1 MSMQTETR
9 TWVRRARPWLLAL
22 EIVAWTGLFAF
33 ALTFL
38 ALRYWVLP
46 EIERYRGDI
55 VAAISRAIDL
65 PVKIGAIETDWRGL
79 RPQISIADVR
89 VFDRE
94 GREALVLP
102 AVENVI
108 AWHSLLL
115 LELRLHSFVIDRPK
129 VTVRRDAHGLF
140 SVAGIRISQE
150 KGDGKLGDWLL
161 AQNEIVVRDAEIE
174 WIDEL
179 RKAPPLALAA
189 LNFRLQNDGD
199 EHAIGLAA
207 RPPRELGASI
217 ELRAEL
223 IGERIGR
230 PAEWHGRVYAESGY
244 TDLAAWRAWLDY
256 PIDVRRGKGAVRLWA
271 TLARGTATRATADVA
286 LTGVVARL
294 GAELPVLAVSSVR
307 GRLQGRETPRG
318 YEFGVQNLA
327 LSTAQ
332 APAMSSTSFRATIE
346 GDAARSASGDLAEG
360 WRPQRGSVSAN
371 LIELAPLAHLAEFLP
386 FPADLRKVLAELAP
400 QGNLLDTRF
409 DWSGEL
415 PDKAAFSAKTR
426 FAGLA
431 MKPWRTIPGFSGL
444 SGSVEASEKKGT
456 LYLASQKAELDL
468 PKVFPQ
474 PRIKLDALTGEVA
487 WEYEGAA
494 AAAVAVRLSNI
505 GFANEDLA
513 GSAYGSYVWTGD
525 GPGVADL
532 AAQLSRADGRDIAR
546 YLPLGTIM
554 GEVTR
559 DWLARAIL
567 AGDASDVRFRLKG
580 DLRDFPFTDP
590 ARGQF
595 LVAAKVTNAVLD
607 YVAGWPRI
615 EALQGELIFERA
627 KMEIA
632 GRSGVILGTRIAN
645 VRASI
650 PDLLAEHTLLSV
662 DGQAEGPTDEFLKYI
677 QDSPVRRMT
686 DGFTDGMR
694 ADGRGRLR
702 LRLDLP
708 LDELAK
714 SRVAGEYQFSG
725 NTLSFNPRLPPV
737 ERAAGRVAF
746 TESSLTVQ
754 DVKGRLFGGDITIGG
769 GSRPDSGVAI
779 TASGEAAIDAT
790 RAVFDH
796 PWRSRLQGRSSYSA
810 AFTVSDGRSR
820 LSFESQLRGVSIDL
834 PTPFAKSAAE
844 AMPLKVDV
852 YPGQGRERISIA
864 VGGIVQA
871 ELLRL
876 AQGDAMQVQRVAVA
890 FGPAAAEPMRLPE
903 RGGTSLYGS
912 LGAFDLDRWLPLLAG
927 AASGSGPTSFDLRFD
942 SLDALGKRIKN
953 VTFRGAS
960 EADGWVANLSAAELA
975 GDFSYR
981 SADSGRLVAHLKHF
995 TLPEDSPGA
1004 KPGAA
1009 TKDLPAVDLVVESF
1023 THRGRKLGR
1032 IEVLAQHE
1040 GADWRIE
1047 KLAMLNPE
1055 SSLSGRGTW
1064 RSGEGSRTA
1073 LDFQLEVSD
1082 VGGFLERMGNPD
1094 HVKGGRAKLSG
1105 GVNWSGDPVTLDYA
1119 TLSGELKLEGEDGQF
1134 LEIEPGFGKL
1144 VSLMSLQMLPRR
1156 ITLDFRDV
1164 FSKGFQWDKI
1174 ASDLTI
1180 ARGVMA
1186 VKEFKMTGSAAEVRM
1201 SGQIDLGL
1209 ETQNLKVTVI
1219 PSLGDTASTVVGL
1232 INPAAGVATM
1242 IAQRLLKE
1250 PLGTI
1255 FAYDYAIS
1263 GTWNDPK
1270 VEKIEQPPPPSDEA
1284 LESLDPGR
1292 PRREK

>member
-1 MSMQTETR
+1 MSMQTLTR
-9 TWVRRARPWLLAL
+9 TWLRRARPWLLAL
-22 EIVAWTGLFAF
+22 EIAAWTGFFVF

-79 RPQISIADVR
+79 RPQLSIADVR

-102 AVENVI
+102 SVENVI
-108 AWHSLLL
+108 AWHSLLW

-129 VTVRRDAHGLF
+129 VTVRRDARGVF
-140 SVAGIRISQE
+140 YVAGIRISQE
-150 KGDGKLGDWLL
+150 QGDGKLADWLL

-179 RKAPPLALAA
+179 REAPPLRLSA

-199 EHAIGLAA
+199 EHSIGLAA
-207 RPPRELGASI
+207 RPPRELGAGI

-223 IGERIGR
+223 SGERIGR
-230 PAEWHGRVYAESGY
+230 PAEWHGRVFAESGY
-244 TDLAAWRAWLDY
+244 TDLAAWRAWVDY
-256 PIDVRRGKGAVRLWA
+256 PIDVRRGKGAVRVWA

-294 GAELPVLAVSSVR
+294 GAELPVLAVSGVR

-332 APAMSSTSFRATIE
+332 APAMNSTSFRATIE
-346 GDAARSASGDLAEG
+346 GDAARSAAGDLAEG
-360 WRPQRGSVSAN
+360 WRPRRGSVSAN

-386 FPADLRKVLAELAP
+386 FPADLRAVLAELAP
-400 QGNLLDTRF
+400 QGNLLDTKF
-409 DWSGEL
+409 EWSGEL
-415 PDKAAFSAKTR
+415 PDKASFSAKTR

-431 MKPWRTIPGFSGL
+431 MKPWRTIPGFAGL
-444 SGSVEASEKKGT
+444 SGSVEASEKRGT

-474 PRIKLDALTGEVA
+474 PRIMLDSLTGEVA
-487 WEYEGAA
+487 WEYESAA
-494 AAAVAVRLSNI
+494 AAAVAVRLSNV

-513 GSAYGSYVWTGD
+513 GSAYGSYTWTGE
-525 GPGVADL
+525 GPGVVDL
-532 AAQLSRADGRDIAR
+532 SAQLSRADVRDLAQ
-546 YLPLGTIM
+546 YLPLGSIM
-554 GEVTR
+554 GEATR
-559 DWLARAIL
+559 GWLARAIL
-567 AGDASDVRFRLKG
+567 AADAGEVRFRLKG

-590 ARGQF
+590 AKGQF
-595 LVAAKVTNAVLD
+595 LVAVKVSNAVLD

-615 EALQGELIFERA
+615 DAIQGELVFERA

-632 GRSGVILGTRIAN
+632 GRSGVILGTRISN
-645 VRASI
+645 VRVGIAN
-650 PDLLAEHTLLSV
+650 LLAEHVLLAV
-662 DGQAEGPTDEFLKYI
+662 DGYAEGPTDEFLKYI
-677 QDSPVRRMT
+677 RDSPVRRMI
-686 DGFTDGMR
+686 DGFTDSMR

-708 LDELAK
+708 LDDVAK

-725 NTLSFNPRLPPV
+725 NTLTLDPRLPPV
-737 ERAAGRVAF
+737 ERASGRVAF
-746 TESSLTVQ
+746 TESSLTVH
-754 DVKGRLFGGDITIGG
+754 DVKGRLFGGEVTVGG
-769 GSRPDSGVAI
+769 GSRPDGGVAI
-779 TASGEAAIDAT
+779 TASGEATIDAT
-790 RAVFDH
+790 RTVFDH
-796 PWRSRLQGRSSYSA
+796 PWRSRLQGRASYSA
-810 AFTVSDGRSR
+810 AYTVGDGRSR
-820 LSFESQLRGVSIDL
+820 LSVESQLRGVSSDL
-834 PTPFAKSAAE
+834 PPPFAKSAAD
-844 AMPLKVDV
+844 AMPIKVDV
-852 YPGQGRERISIA
+852 YPGQGRDRISIA
-864 VGGIVQA
+864 VAGIVQA
-871 ELLRL
+871 ELLRQ

-903 RGGTSLYGS
+903 RAGTSLYGS
-912 LGAFDLDRWLPLLAG
+912 LGAFDLDRWLPFLAG
-927 AASGSGPTSFDLRFD
+927 AASGGGQASFDLRFD
-942 SLDALGKRIKN
+942 ILDALGKRLRN
-953 VTFRGAS
+953 VTFRGAT
-960 EADGWVANLSAAELA
+960 EADGWVGNLSAAELA
-975 GDFSYR
+975 GDFSYHT
-981 SADSGRLVAHLKHF
+981 AGGGRLVAHLKHL
-995 TLPEDSPGA
+995 TMPEDSPGA

-1009 TKDLPAVDLVVESF
+1009 TKELPAVDLVVESY
-1023 THRGRKLGR
+1023 THRGHKLGR
-1032 IEVLAQHE
+1032 IEVQAKNE
-1040 GADWRIE
+1040 GLDWRIE

-1064 RSGEGSRTA
+1064 RGGEASRTA

-1082 VGGFLERMGNPD
+1082 VGGFLDRMGNPD
-1094 HVKGGRAKLSG
+1094 SVKGGRAKLSG
-1105 GVNWSGDPVTLDYA
+1105 GVNWSGDPVTLDYT

-1134 LEIEPGFGKL
+1134 LQIEPGIGKL

-1174 ASDLTI
+1174 ESDLAI
-1180 ARGVMA
+1180 ARGVMTLKQFNMA
-1186 VKEFKMTGSAAEVRM
+1186 GPAAEVRM
-1201 SGQIDLGL
+1201 GGQVDLGL

-1232 INPAAGVATM
+1232 INPAIGVATM
-1242 IAQRLLKE
+1242 IAQRLLKN
-1250 PLGTI
+1250 PLGEI
-1255 FAYDYAIS
+1255 FAFEYAIS
-1263 GTWNDPK
+1263 GTWTDPK
-1270 VEKIEQPPPPSDEA
+1270 VEKLEPPPISNEA